1 MSTDRAFLARDM
13 AELDEHLHYRI
24 VDVSSIKELVRRWYP
39 RVYYAAPAKTGNHRA
54 LGDIRDS
61 IDKLRYYRSAVFVER
76 PGPAT
81 EQAREIAATV
91 IAGDGTAP

>member
-1 MSTDRAFLARDM
+1 
-13 AELDEHLHYRI
+13 
-24 VDVSSIKELVRRWYP
+24 VP
-39 RVYYAAPAKTGNHRA
+39 
-54 LGDIRDS
+54 
-61 IDKLRYYRSAVFVER
+61 VFVER